1 MVKQYVLSKEYR
13 QLLANSEKQT
23 LSVYAGSVSPCVKTL
38 GKYKTTLKQMQ
49 ELHPKSTD
57 KHY

>member
-13 QLLANSEKQT
+13 QRLANSEKQT
-23 LSVYAGSVSPCVKTL
+23 LYVYAGSVSPCVKTL
-38 GKYKTTLKQMQ
+38 GKYKTTLKKMQ

>member
-23 LSVYAGSVSPCVKTL
+23 LYVYADSVSPCVKTL

-49 ELHPKSTD
+49 ELHPK
-57 KHY
+57 

>member
-1 MVKQYVLSKEYR
+1 MVKQYVLPKEYR

-23 LSVYAGSVSPCVKTL
+23 LYVYAGSVSPCVKTL

>member
-1 MVKQYVLSKEYR
+1 MVEQYVLSKEYR

-23 LSVYAGSVSPCVKTL
+23 LYVYAGSVSPCVKTL

-49 ELHPKSTD
+49 ELHPK
-57 KHY
+57 

>member
-23 LSVYAGSVSPCVKTL
+23 LYVYAGSVSPCVKTL
-38 GKYKTTLKQMQ
+38 GKIQNHIKTNARIT
-49 ELHPKSTD
+49 PKID
-57 KHY
+57 